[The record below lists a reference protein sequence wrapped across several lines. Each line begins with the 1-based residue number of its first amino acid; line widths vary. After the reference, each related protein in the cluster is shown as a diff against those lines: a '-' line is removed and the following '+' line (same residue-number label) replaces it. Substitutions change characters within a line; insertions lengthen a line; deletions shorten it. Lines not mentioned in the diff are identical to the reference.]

1 MLEIII
7 IVLCLF
13 LFFIGFYT
21 IITKRDLFEGE
32 NEKKLR
38 ESLKDEFIIDPET
51 GAKLT
56 LEEAQSGNWLVHD
69 NEFRATPQHELDKI
83 PYEKERQI
91 EIALNHLK
99 ESRYFTKY
107 RFNDFEVKTIEETKI
122 LSGYDDWSYSNCFK
136 FERGFIFM
144 PYVNYGRGNNYFENH
159 LMLWLKIES
168 IDGHYTF
175 REKTGTEKFFDSI
188 RNDDEI
194 KLKDYECFTVSKTL
208 NPIRTINLVNKIVK
222 LKGLEIEIHNENLFI
237 KTLNL
242 ASLEDVKTL
251 EVLISKLL

>member
-1 MLEIII
+1 ML
-7 IVLCLF
+7 L
-13 LFFIGFYT
+13 
-21 IITKRDLFEGE
+21 
-32 NEKKLR
+32 
-38 ESLKDEFIIDPET
+38 
-51 GAKLT
+51 
-56 LEEAQSGNWLVHD
+56 
-69 NEFRATPQHELDKI
+69 
-83 PYEKERQI
+83 
-91 EIALNHLK
+91 
-99 ESRYFTKY
+99 
-107 RFNDFEVKTIEETKI
+107 
-122 LSGYDDWSYSNCFK
+122 
-136 FERGFIFM
+136 
-144 PYVNYGRGNNYFENH
+144 
-159 LMLWLKIES
+159 LKIES
-168 IDGHYTF
+168 IDWHYTF